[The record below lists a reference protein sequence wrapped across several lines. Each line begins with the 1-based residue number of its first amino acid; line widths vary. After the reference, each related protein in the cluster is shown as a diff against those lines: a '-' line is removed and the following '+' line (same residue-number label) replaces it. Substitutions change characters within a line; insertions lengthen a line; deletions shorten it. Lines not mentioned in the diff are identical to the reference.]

1 MIKSWIFE
9 FFATPPRLIEDF
21 DPAASLRHFDGYLD
35 AWTSAEAAG
44 FEGVFFSEHHFGA
57 SYSPSPNLLIAAVAA
72 RTKKLRLGV
81 MGMVPPY
88 HSPWRL
94 VEEIGMLDH
103 LTGGRLEIGTSPGIP
118 PEMAQVGLSVEEA
131 RARYDEA
138 VEIIDQ
144 ALAEPVI
151 SHHGKFWNFDNMRL
165 TPRTIQQPHPPK
177 WVTVVSASSARKAAR
192 RGAKISTGFHPQDK
206 VIEIFDAYRDE
217 AAKAGRK
224 ARPDDLCLRRQVVM
238 DEDKE
243 ALAKRRVAYRDFL
256 KFDPRLNHP
265 GPSGARHAVVAQFHH
280 RRRRV
285 HRRRARR
292 HRRRDRRPM
301 QRAGAGHFAGL
312 FDRLIS
318 PAQTAEVYRVFG
330 EAVIPKLRAT
340 PV

>member
-9 FFATPPRLIEDF
+9 FFATPPQLIEHF
-21 DPAASLRHFDGYLD
+21 DPALSLRHFDGYLD

-44 FEGVFFSEHHFGA
+44 FEGIFFSEHHFGT

-72 RTKKLRLGV
+72 RTKSLRLGV

-138 VEIIDQ
+138 
-144 ALAEPVI
+144 
-151 SHHGKFWNFDNMRL
+151 
-165 TPRTIQQPHPPK
+165 
-177 WVTVVSASSARKAAR
+177 
-192 RGAKISTGFHPQDK
+192 
-206 VIEIFDAYRDE
+206 
-217 AAKAGRK
+217 AKAGRK

-238 DEDKE
+238 DDDAE
-243 ALAKRRVAYRDFL
+243 ALAKRRVAYREFL
-256 KFDPRLNHP
+256 KFDPRLNLP
-265 GPSGARHAVVAQFHH
+265 
-280 RRRRV
+280 
-285 HRRRARR
+285 
-292 HRRRDRRPM
+292 DRPALDTPLSHSFTIGDEEFIGGDPAAIAEQIATQCRS
-301 QRAGAGHFAGL
+301 AGAGHFAGL

-318 PAQTAEVYRVFG
+318 PAQTMDIYRKFG
-330 EAVIPKLRAT
+330 EAVIPRLRAA